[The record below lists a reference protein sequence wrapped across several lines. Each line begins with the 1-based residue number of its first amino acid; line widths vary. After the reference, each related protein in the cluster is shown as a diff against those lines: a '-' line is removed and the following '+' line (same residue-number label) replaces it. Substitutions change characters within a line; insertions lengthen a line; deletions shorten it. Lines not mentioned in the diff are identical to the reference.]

1 MPDSNDS
8 TPRSSR
14 RDAIVAGAAGAM
26 APFALFGSAE
36 ARSKTP
42 REDAVTSGSGVMP
55 SAPKPDYVFDIESK
69 SIAPLGKTTE
79 AILVN
84 GTNPGTEIRYTEGD
98 MFKVLLNNTMQNPCT
113 VHWHGMI
120 VPNYMDGVPKIT
132 QYPLAPGQ
140 SVFMEYPL
148 RQTGSYWYHSHYG
161 LQEQQGLRG
170 PLVIEEKRP
179 EHDYDKDITVFMTD
193 WLDQSPYGIIPQ
205 IRNERTQTS
214 AVKTPVAGGEPF
226 PGEKPF
232 GIDVDYP
239 GYLMNGKSLKDPWTM
254 QVRQG
259 DRLRLRLINGS
270 TATFF
275 RVDLED
281 HDMEI
286 IAADGQPVVPIT
298 AGNVVIAIAERYDVL
313 VTIKK
318 SGSFTLNAAAL
329 GTKRKVAGVLH
340 TPGASKKPTVGRPTW
355 RGVSGGIADYAALKS
370 PYPTILPEGPV
381 RTFEIDLGGKM
392 SGYLW
397 SMANEYYPEMFVPEG
412 DASPL
417 QIRYQDRVRVRFT
430 NSTMMYHPMHLHGHF
445 YRVLSKPGAWDETH
459 APLKDT
465 VAVGPGQTVDIEF
478 YADNPGHWFF
488 HCHNLYHLAAGMA
501 REVVYMA

>member
-1 MPDSNDS
+1 MSESDSS
-8 TPRSSR
+8 TTRPSR
-14 RDAIVAGAAGAM
+14 RDAIVAGTAGAM
-26 APFALFGSAE
+26 APFMFLGSAQG
-36 ARSKTP
+36 RSKP
-42 REDAVTSGSGVMP
+42 PQDDAAPAGSGVMP
-55 SAPKPDYVFDIESK
+55 SAPKPDYVFDIESR
-69 SIAPLGKTTE
+69 SVAPLGTPTD

-170 PLVIEEKRP
+170 PLIIEEKRP
-179 EHDYDKDITVFMTD
+179 VHDYDKDITVFMTD

-205 IRNERTQTS
+205 IRNEQTQTS

-239 GYLMNGKSLKDPWTM
+239 GYLMNGKSLEDPWTM

-286 IAADGQPVVPIT
+286 IAADGQPVVPTT

-340 TPGASKKPTVGRPTW
+340 TPGASKKPTIGRPTW

-417 QIRYQDRVRVRFT
+417 QIRYKDRVRVRFT

-445 YRVLSKPGAWDETH
+445 YRLLSKPGAWDETH

-465 VAVGPGQTVDIEF
+465 VAVGPGQKIDIEF
-478 YADNPGHWFF
+478 YADNPGQWFF